1 MKRNSFLLLPI
12 SLCLAILFGCKT
24 DEPIETKLQIDAP
37 KQIVNQTIKPDT
49 SYTFSVSTKKT
60 YNSVSFSADLLK
72 SDGTKFNISQSNES
86 SLILKYCSDS
96 LPDDLWKRGGK
107 DNTHIV
113 GQISFSGNLNNSL
126 DTANYNFLIPFKP
139 NKPQL
144 ILVDTTMKGDTM
156 TAKINFHADGAT
168 RYRIQYFAYGES
180 AQWGIA
186 INDKADTSYTFTNLK
201 QKKYS
206 VFVTA
211 DNEYGSSE
219 SDDLVFG
226 KELVSQLAMVLTK
239 VGTNLKYR
247 FKLGTEYVENLSIS
261 GVNIYDLNNEHKM
274 TISAGV
280 NQNFSVEELTT
291 GMYILSV
298 EVENDKIYSK
308 AFLR

>member
-1 MKRNSFLLLPI
+1 MKKNSFLLLLI
-12 SLCLAILFGCKT
+12 SLCLATMFGCKT

-37 KQIVNQTIKPDT
+37 KQIIEQTIKPDT
-49 SYTFSVSTKKT
+49 GYTFSVATKKV
-60 YNSVSFSADLLK
+60 YNSVSFSADLMK
-72 SDGTKFNISQSNES
+72 TDGTKFNIVHSTES
-86 SLILKYCSDS
+86 SLILKYSIDS
-96 LPDDLWKRGGK
+96 LPDELWKRGGK

-113 GQISFSGNLNNSL
+113 GQISFSGKLDNSL
-126 DTANYNFLIPFKP
+126 DTANYNFLIPLKP

-156 TAKINFHADGAT
+156 TAKINFRADGAT

-180 AQWGIA
+180 AQWGITL
-186 INDKADTSYTFTNLK
+186 NNKVDTSYTFTNLRA
-201 QKKYS
+201 KKYS

-226 KELVSQLAMVLTK
+226 KELDSQLAMVLTK

-247 FKLGTEYVENLSIS
+247 FKLGTEYVENFSIS

-274 TISAGV
+274 TVSAGI

-308 AFLR
+308 TFLR